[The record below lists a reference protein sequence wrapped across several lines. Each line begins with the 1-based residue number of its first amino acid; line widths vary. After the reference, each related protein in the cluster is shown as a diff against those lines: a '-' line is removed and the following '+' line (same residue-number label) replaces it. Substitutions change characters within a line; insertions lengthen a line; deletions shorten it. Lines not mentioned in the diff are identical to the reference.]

1 MKYCSVKNCVNNVVS
16 GSEIFHNIRKECKE
30 QVIWK
35 TKHPIFICSEHFD
48 NSCYR
53 NKDSKILKNGAVPS
67 IFKMG
72 CVNNS
77 LQVARHDHTYQRENL
92 SKEQLFERLQQS
104 SLKAKEFQ
112 QKLHLS
118 EKKKRKLEEKVERLE
133 ETITNLKEKF
143 SIPDETLII
152 LQSAASKVPE
162 QLFNRTVKKIKF
174 SETEPGTSYER
185 TYHPA
190 LRSFALT
197 LHLFSAQAYR

>member
-1 MKYCSVKNCVNNVVS
+1 MQKQIFLCS
-16 GSEIFHNIRKECKE
+16 EFFHNIQKEWKE
-30 QVIWK
+30 QVNWK
-35 TKHPIFICSEHFD
+35 TKHPILICSEHFD
-48 NSCYR
+48 KDFYR
-53 NKDSKILKNGAVPS
+53 KLDSKILRNCAV
-67 IFKMG
+67 KMG

-104 SLKAKEFQ
+104 TLKAKEFQ
-112 QKLHLS
+112 QKLHSS

>member
-1 MKYCSVKNCVNNVVS
+1 
-16 GSEIFHNIRKECKE
+16 
-30 QVIWK
+30 
-35 TKHPIFICSEHFD
+35 
-48 NSCYR
+48 
-53 NKDSKILKNGAVPS
+53 
-67 IFKMG
+67 MG

-104 SLKAKEFQ
+104 TLKAKEFQ
-112 QKLHLS
+112 QKLHSS

-152 LQSAASKVPE
+152 LQSAASKVQE